1 MENKRA
7 WVEER
12 LKKIE
17 QKREILKSLEE
28 ALAKWE
34 SDVDWE
40 NISAARRAALD
51 LLASESVDTL
61 NTMIAN
67 LSKQIKSEIT
77 ELVVETKLELPG
89 TQNGSNH

>member
-1 MENKRA
+1 MENKREC
-7 WVEER
+7 VEER
-12 LKKIE
+12 IRKIE

-34 SDVDWE
+34 SEIDWE
-40 NISAARRAALD
+40 NISDTRRAALD

-67 LSKQIKSEIT
+67 LNKQIKSEIT